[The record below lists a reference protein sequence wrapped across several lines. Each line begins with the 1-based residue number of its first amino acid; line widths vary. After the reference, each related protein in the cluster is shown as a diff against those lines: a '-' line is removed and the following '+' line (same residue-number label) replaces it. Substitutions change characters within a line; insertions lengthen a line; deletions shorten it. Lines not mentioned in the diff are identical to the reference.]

1 MGQVRVRQHVGYFGI
16 QHSAFYILLVK
27 GAGNISGFFLENGS
41 LIVFQVK
48 VALSLT
54 CGTK

>member
-1 MGQVRVRQHVGYFGI
+1 MLGILAFGI

-27 GAGNISGFFLENGS
+27 GAGNYILVFFLENCS

>member
-1 MGQVRVRQHVGYFGI
+1 MGQVRVWQHVGYFGI

-27 GAGNISGFFLENGS
+27 GAGNILGFFWENCS